1 MLAGLVRALEVDGIF
16 LDTMSKGAAEFRARL
31 DAARPGVILEG
42 EDAVPLE
49 NIYDHHASWAQW
61 FGDSNA
67 PGVLRHKWFER
78 RHMQHQIRR
87 WDHDHTAELHSAWM
101 NGSGMMVWENV
112 FGSWVP
118 WNPRDRS
125 ILRSM
130 LPIQRRFTALFS
142 GEAWTPLVPVQQ
154 TGIFASLWEGHGLR
168 LWTLVNRTSKDIS
181 GTLLQVPALPQH
193 HYFDLVAG
201 KEIHPTID
209 GEGVALSGAI
219 PPRGIGCFLSGDDK
233 QLGQRLRALPATAG
247 GVAGQERF
255 HHHSAWGDH
264 QARPSSTNPALIL
277 VCRPAWWSCPQ
288 PRWS

>member
-1 MLAGLVRALEVDGIF
+1 
-16 LDTMSKGAAEFRARL
+16 
-31 DAARPGVILEG
+31 
-42 EDAVPLE
+42 
-49 NIYDHHASWAQW
+49 
-61 FGDSNA
+61 
-67 PGVLRHKWFER
+67 
-78 RHMQHQIRR
+78 MQHQIRR

-142 GEAWTPLVPVQQ
+142 GEAWTPLVPVRQ

-168 LWTLVNRTSKDIS
+168 LWTLVNRTSRNIS
-181 GTLLQVPALPQH
+181 GALLQVPALAPTSLFRSGCRNGSSPH
-193 HYFDLVAG
+193 HRGRRRRDCPARSR
-201 KEIHPTID
+201 PA
-209 GEGVALSGAI
+209 ALAVFCPALISG
-219 PPRGIGCFLSGDDK
+219 F
-233 QLGQRLRALPATAG
+233 GQWLRALPATAG

-255 HHHSAWGDH
+255 HHHSTRGGH
-264 QARPSSTNPALIL
+264 QARSSSTNPALIL

-288 PRWS
+288 PLWS